1 MNTEQLKQIIEAL
14 AAEAAPLEVS
24 KTDRSAWNREL
35 LDYSERFL
43 DQIQDLPAYDPVA
56 KGSAVFDQIDF
67 GENGRPI
74 DAVLETLWQEV
85 DRQGLN
91 PASGGHLGYIPGGG
105 IYPTAMGD
113 FLAAITNRYAG
124 IFFGGPGAVRLEN
137 QLIRWMCR
145 LVGFPETAL
154 GNLTSGGSIA
164 NLIALVTARDVK
176 GIKAVNIP
184 KAVIYLTEQVH
195 HCVQKALRIGG
206 LGEAVIRYVPMD
218 ERFRMDAGV
227 LAQQVAE
234 DKQAGLRPLLV
245 VGSAGTTDVGA
256 IDPLDAIAEVAQ
268 ANDLWFH
275 IDAAYGGFFLL
286 VDQLKDRFKGIER
299 ADSVAIDPHKGL
311 FLSYGLGAVLIKDV
325 QAQYNTH
332 YYRANYMQDAARMT
346 EEYSPADLSPELTK
360 HFRGLRMWLSL
371 ELFGLAPFRACLAE
385 KHALAHYF
393 YYRIQELGFEVGPEP
408 ELSVVT
414 YRYVPKQGDADAFN
428 DKLVQLVRQDG
439 RVFVSS
445 TQIAGQFWIR
455 LAVLSFRTHL
465 WHIEHLLQLLGQ
477 ASKDQ

>member
-1 MNTEQLKQIIEAL
+1 MQIEQLKQTIAAL
-14 AAEAAPLEVS
+14 AAEAATLEVS
-24 KTDRSAWNREL
+24 KADRSHWNRQL
-35 LDYSERFL
+35 LHYSEQFL
-43 DQIQDLPAYDPVA
+43 DQIDDLPAYDPVA
-56 KGSAVFDQIDF
+56 QGSAVFDQIEF
-67 GENGRPI
+67 NETGRPI
-74 DAVLETLWQEV
+74 DAVLQTLRREV

-113 FLAAITNRYAG
+113 FLAAVTNRYAG

-164 NLIALVTARDVK
+164 NLIAIVTARDVK
-176 GIKAVNIP
+176 GLKAVDIP
-184 KAVIYLTEQVH
+184 RAVIYLTEQVH

-206 LGEAVIRYVPMD
+206 LGESIIRYVPMD
-218 ERFRMDAGV
+218 HRFRMEAGV
-227 LAQQVAE
+227 LAAQVAA
-234 DKQAGLRPLLV
+234 DRAAGLRPLLV

-286 VDQLKDRFKGIER
+286 VEELKAGFKGIGR

-346 EEYSPADLSPELTK
+346 EEFNPADLSPELTK

-385 KHALAHYF
+385 KHALAQYF
-393 YYRIQELGFEVGPEP
+393 YLNIQELGFEVGPQP
-408 ELSVVT
+408 ELSVVI
-414 YRYVPKQGDADAFN
+414 YRYVPKDGDADAFN
-428 DKLVQLVRQDG
+428 DRLVQLVRQDG

-445 TQIAGQFWIR
+445 TQISGRFWIR

-477 ASKDQ
+477 ATQD